1 MPQGSP
7 QSIVCI
13 PVGLPGVKC
22 TVVQSSSHACL
33 VGRQQGELREEEF
46 PGGGLGTEG
55 SLEEAGLK
63 LLGWVM
69 NWIWE
74 RLEYQ
79 MTKVW
84 T

>member
-1 MPQGSP
+1 M
-7 QSIVCI
+7 
-13 PVGLPGVKC
+13 
-22 TVVQSSSHACL
+22 
-33 VGRQQGELREEEF
+33 VGRQQGELREEEL

-79 MTKVW
+79 MTKLW